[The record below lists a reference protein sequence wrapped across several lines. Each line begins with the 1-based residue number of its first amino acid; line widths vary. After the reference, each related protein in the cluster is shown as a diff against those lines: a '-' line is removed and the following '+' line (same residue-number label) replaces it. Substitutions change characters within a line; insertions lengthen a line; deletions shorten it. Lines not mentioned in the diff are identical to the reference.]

1 MGWGGGQ
8 RGWGQ
13 GEVMM
18 GCHPCPGATHG
29 TRSPPCVS
37 PEPRPG
43 GTRGRQCPHGGVL
56 PGLPSAAVPR
66 NGATGTRCG
75 AGDGESPQPLGLWD
89 GLGSTHSFRRV
100 GGWWTLP
107 SIGSPNPT
115 DPHAWTLPSH
125 WGPSAPKDPNGW
137 TLPSHWCPPTLQTPM
152 HGHCHPIVTPSALL
166 IAVYGHCHPIVV
178 PAVLQ
183 TLPSHCG
190 PFGPIE
196 CSVWMLPSSC
206 GPSDPKDH
214 HAWPLLT
221 SP

>member
-56 PGLPSAAVPR
+56 PGLPSAAVPW

-75 AGDGESPQPLGLWD
+75 AGNGESPQPLGLWD
-89 GLGSTHSFRRV
+89 GLGSTHSFRGV

-125 WGPSAPKDPNGW
+125 WGPPN
-137 TLPSHWCPPTLQTPM
+137 LQTPM
-152 HGHCHPIVTPSALL
+152 HEHCHPIVTPSALL

>member
-1 MGWGGGQ
+1 MFLP
-8 RGWGQ
+8 
-13 GEVMM
+13 
-18 GCHPCPGATHG
+18 HPVSLHNASPCTASPRLALPRLASPHLASTRPAMDTAIPLGSLCSYRPQCMDTAT
-29 TRSPPCVS
+29 PLVS
-37 PEPRPG
+37 PDP
-43 GTRGRQCPHGGVL
+43 
-56 PGLPSAAVPR
+56 
-66 NGATGTRCG
+66 TG
-75 AGDGESPQPLGLWD
+75 
-89 GLGSTHSFRRV
+89 
-100 GGWWTLP
+100 
-107 SIGSPNPT
+107 
-115 DPHAWTLPSH
+115 PHAWTLPSH
-125 WGPSAPKDPNGW
+125 WG
-137 TLPSHWCPPTLQTPM
+137 PPTLQTPM